1 MQLLLTI
8 PYSVCASLTVG
19 RGYDKIQ
26 WIFTECEEISML
38 NKRNI
43 KEFLLITVGTGIVAM
58 AVFFFM
64 LPSKVAVGSASALAL
79 VLSNLI
85 PLPVSAITFILNAG
99 LLIIGFL
106 LIGPEFGVKTIY
118 TSLLMPVYLR
128 IFELVFP
135 NFQSITGEPMLDV
148 ICYILVVGIGLSML
162 FSSNASSGGL
172 DIVAKLMNKFLRMD
186 LGTAMSLSGML
197 VAMSSALVYDSKT
210 VVLSVLGTYFGGMI
224 VDHFIFGLNLKRRV
238 CIISNKHDQLVHFIL
253 HTLHSGATVY
263 DAIGAYDGTV
273 RQEIVTIVD
282 KHEYRQLMDYIRKN
296 DPKAFLTVYSVNEI
310 CYQPKVSE

>member
-1 MQLLLTI
+1 MLT
-8 PYSVCASLTVG
+8 
-19 RGYDKIQ
+19 KQ
-26 WIFTECEEISML
+26 
-38 NKRNI
+38 NI
-43 KEFLLITVGTGIVAM
+43 KEFLLITVGTGIVAT

-64 LPSKVAVGSASALAL
+64 LPSHVAVGSASALAL

-99 LLIIGFL
+99 LLLIGFL
-106 LIGPEFGVKTIY
+106 LIGPEFGVKTVY

-128 IFELVFP
+128 IFELIFP
-135 NFQSITGEPMLDV
+135 NFQSISGEPMLDV

-186 LGTAMSLSGML
+186 LGNAMSVSGML
-197 VAMSSALVYDSKT
+197 VALSSALVYDSET
-210 VVLSVLGTYFGGMI
+210 VVLSLLGTYFGGMI

-238 CIISNKHDQLVHFIL
+238 CIISQKPDELVDFIL
-253 HTLHSGATVY
+253 HTIHSGATIY
-263 DAIGAYDGTV
+263 DAIGAYDGTPRREV
-273 RQEIVTIVD
+273 VAIVD
-282 KHEYRQLMDYIRKN
+282 KHEYRLLMDYIRKN

-310 CYQPKVSE
+310 CYQPKVSK

>member
-1 MQLLLTI
+1 
-8 PYSVCASLTVG
+8 
-19 RGYDKIQ
+19 
-26 WIFTECEEISML
+26 ML
-38 NKRNI
+38 SKHNI
-43 KEFLLITVGTGIVAM
+43 KEFLLITVGTGIVAV

-64 LPSKVAVGSASALAL
+64 LPSHVAVGSASALAL

-106 LIGPEFGVKTIY
+106 LIGPEFGIKTVY

-128 IFELVFP
+128 IFELIFP
-135 NFQSITGEPMLDV
+135 DFQSISGEPMLDV

-197 VAMSSALVYDSKT
+197 VALSSALVYDSKT
-210 VVLSVLGTYFGGMI
+210 VVLSLLGTYFGGMI

-238 CIISNKHDQLVHFIL
+238 CIISKKHDELVNFIL

-273 RQEIVTIVD
+273 RREIVTIVD
-282 KHEYRQLMDYIRKN
+282 KHEYRLLMDYIRKN

-310 CYQPKVSE
+310 CYQPKVTE

>member
-1 MQLLLTI
+1 
-8 PYSVCASLTVG
+8 
-19 RGYDKIQ
+19 
-26 WIFTECEEISML
+26 ML
-38 NKRNI
+38 SKRNI
-43 KEFLLITVGTGIVAM
+43 REFFLITIGTGIVAT

-64 LPSKVAVGSASALAL
+64 LPSHVAVGSASALAL

-106 LIGPEFGVKTIY
+106 LIGPEFGIKTVY

-128 IFELVFP
+128 IFELIFP
-135 NFQSITGEPMLDV
+135 NFQSITGDPMLDV
-148 ICYILVVGIGLSML
+148 ICYILVVGTGLSML

-197 VAMSSALVYDSKT
+197 VALSSALVYDSKT
-210 VVLSVLGTYFGGMI
+210 VVLSLLGTYFGGII

-238 CIISNKHDQLVHFIL
+238 CIISQKHDELVHFIL

-263 DAIGAYDGTV
+263 DAIGAYDGTP
-273 RQEIVTIVD
+273 RREIVTIVD
-282 KHEYRQLMDYIRKN
+282 KHEFRKLMDYIRRE

>member
-1 MQLLLTI
+1 MLT
-8 PYSVCASLTVG
+8 
-19 RGYDKIQ
+19 
-26 WIFTECEEISML
+26 
-38 NKRNI
+38 KRNI
-43 KEFLLITVGTGIVAM
+43 KEFLLITVGTGIVAT

-99 LLIIGFL
+99 LLLIGFL
-106 LIGPEFGVKTIY
+106 LIGPEFGIKTVY
-118 TSLLMPVYLR
+118 TSLLMPGYLR
-128 IFELVFP
+128 LFELVFP

-148 ICYILVVGIGLSML
+148 ICYILVVGVGLSML

-197 VAMSSALVYDSKT
+197 VALSSALVYDSKT
-210 VVLSVLGTYFGGMI
+210 VVLSLLGTYFGGII

-282 KHEYRQLMDYIRKN
+282 KQEYRKLMDYVHKA
-296 DPKAFLTVYSVNEI
+296 DPKAFVTVYSVNEI
-310 CYQPKVSE
+310 RYQPKK

>member
-1 MQLLLTI
+1 
-8 PYSVCASLTVG
+8 
-19 RGYDKIQ
+19 
-26 WIFTECEEISML
+26 ML
-38 NKRNI
+38 SKRNI
-43 KEFLLITVGTGIVAM
+43 REFFLITIGTGIVAT

-64 LPSKVAVGSASALAL
+64 LPSHVAVGSASALAL

-106 LIGPEFGVKTIY
+106 LIGPEFGIKTVY

-128 IFELVFP
+128 IFELIFP
-135 NFQSITGEPMLDV
+135 NLQSITGDPMLDV
-148 ICYILVVGIGLSML
+148 ICYILVVGTGLSML

-197 VAMSSALVYDSKT
+197 VALSSALVYDSKT
-210 VVLSVLGTYFGGMI
+210 VVLSLLGTYFGGII

-238 CIISNKHDQLVHFIL
+238 CIISQKHDELVQFIL

-263 DAIGAYDGTV
+263 DAIGAYDGTP
-273 RQEIVTIVD
+273 RREIVTIVD
-282 KHEYRQLMDYIRKN
+282 KHEFRKLMDYIRRE
-296 DPKAFLTVYSVNEI
+296 DPNAFLTVYSVNEI

>member
-1 MQLLLTI
+1 
-8 PYSVCASLTVG
+8 
-19 RGYDKIQ
+19 
-26 WIFTECEEISML
+26 ML
-38 NKRNI
+38 SKHNI
-43 KEFLLITVGTGIVAM
+43 KEFLLITVGTGIVAV
-58 AVFFFM
+58 AVYFFM
-64 LPSKVAVGSASALAL
+64 LPSHVAVGSASALAL

-106 LIGPEFGVKTIY
+106 LIGPEFGIKTVY

-128 IFELVFP
+128 IFELIFP
-135 NFQSITGEPMLDV
+135 DFQSISGEPMLDV

-197 VAMSSALVYDSKT
+197 VALSSALVYDSKT
-210 VVLSVLGTYFGGMI
+210 VVLSLLGTYFGGMI

-238 CIISNKHDQLVHFIL
+238 CIISKKHDELVNFIL

-273 RQEIVTIVD
+273 RREIVTIVD
-282 KHEYRQLMDYIRKN
+282 KHEYRLLMDYIRKN

-310 CYQPKVSE
+310 CYQPKVSDK

>member
-43 KEFLLITVGTGIVAM
+43 KEFLLITVGTGIVAT

-106 LIGPEFGVKTIY
+106 LIGPEFGVKTVY

>member
-1 MQLLLTI
+1 
-8 PYSVCASLTVG
+8 
-19 RGYDKIQ
+19 
-26 WIFTECEEISML
+26 ML
-38 NKRNI
+38 SKHNI
-43 KEFLLITVGTGIVAM
+43 KEFLLITVGTGIVAV

-64 LPSKVAVGSASALAL
+64 LPSHVAVGSASALAL

-106 LIGPEFGVKTIY
+106 LIGPEFGIKTVY

-128 IFELVFP
+128 IFELIFP
-135 NFQSITGEPMLDV
+135 DFQSISGEPMLDV
-148 ICYILVVGIGLSML
+148 ICYILVVGIGLYML
-162 FSSNASSGGL
+162 FSSNASSAGL

-197 VAMSSALVYDSKT
+197 VALSSALVYDSKT
-210 VVLSVLGTYFGGMI
+210 VVLSLLGTYFGGMI

-238 CIISNKHDQLVHFIL
+238 CIISKKHDELVNFIL

-273 RQEIVTIVD
+273 RREIVTIVD
-282 KHEYRQLMDYIRKN
+282 KHEYRLLMDYIRKN

-310 CYQPKVSE
+310 CYQPKVTE